1 MAKRIWTDAEL
12 TPIPTEYLFNVVDS
26 RVISTSRVLYDYAN
40 ELVSGDGESETS
52 ARKLGETESG
62 DYVNAAIRRSFY
74 YESDDESIDV
84 QVTLDRADA
93 KRAPGLVCLF
103 VDGSDMF
110 LRVANLAEAEK
121 IVKRIV
127 EAEDR
132 AGEVEKVKAEFPR
145 AEGY

>member
-40 ELVSGDGESETS
+40 ELVYGDGESES
-52 ARKLGETESG
+52 SRRKVGETESG

-93 KRAPGLVCLF
+93 KRAPGLVCLS
-103 VDGSDMF
+103 VDGSDIF
-110 LRVANLAEAEK
+110 VRVANLAEAEK